1 MDAGE
6 KGFFPW
12 FLYSKIKFIIV
23 DYLTIN
29 KNPQQLKKTV
39 KTKPVETI
47 HIKNAFPLNGSHLE

>member
-1 MDAGE
+1 M
-6 KGFFPW
+6 
-12 FLYSKIKFIIV
+12 IV

-29 KNPQQLKKTV
+29 ENSKQLKKTV